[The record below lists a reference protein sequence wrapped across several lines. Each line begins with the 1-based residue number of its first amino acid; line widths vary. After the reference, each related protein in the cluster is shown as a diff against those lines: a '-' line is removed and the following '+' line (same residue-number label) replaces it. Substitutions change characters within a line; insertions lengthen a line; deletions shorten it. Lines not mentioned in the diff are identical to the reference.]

1 MSDNS
6 VLPSAASRGDVI
18 FDAELARRL
27 AELLLE
33 AHYDREQRV
42 RQCPLIVVDKGEQ
55 WQVDGSWNRDRK
67 IEGDG
72 AFFMSVQKDHGCV
85 TDFGVWG
92 IFHPAPEALAIIG
105 AHRREKKP
113 DSHMLSDTVDP
124 TAPTGMLRLINMARG
139 GVVFDV
145 ELARRLG
152 ELLLE
157 AHYGKAQLE
166 RQQPLM
172 VIDKGEYWQLGGSWN
187 RDRKIAGHG
196 AFFMSVQKFDG
207 RVSEIGVWAIAR
219 PNPPVQ
225 PVTEAQLRQRDPNS
239 PA

>member
-6 VLPSAASRGDVI
+6 VLTSVGSRGGIV
-18 FDAELARRL
+18 FDAKLAQQL
-27 AELLLE
+27 GELLLE
-33 AHYDREQRV
+33 AHYDKEQRV
-42 RQCPLIVVDKGEQ
+42 RQRPLIVIDKGKR

-72 AFFMSVQKDHGCV
+72 AFFMSVQKDDGRL

-92 IFHPAPEALAIIG
+92 VFHPAPEVLAIIE

-113 DSHMLSDTVDP
+113 GSNVLSDTVDP
-124 TAPTGMLRLINMARG
+124 TGPSGMLRLINMARG
-139 GVVFDV
+139 GIVFDV
-145 ELARRLG
+145 ELARSLG

-157 AHYGKAQLE
+157 AHYGNAELE

-172 VIDKGEYWQLGGSWN
+172 VIDKGEYWQVGGSWN

-239 PA
+239 PR